1 MRHNGN
7 RNNHRNADFHQ
18 KEKCENSSECRTF
31 LGVVH
36 VSRQLL
42 QAFLNSQAVKDALNQ
57 SKSPLAAITVLKK
70 ICVHPNLLSER
81 AVDAVAKG
89 GTNLC
94 MCKLLECMCFFK
106 IV

>member
-1 MRHNGN
+1 M
-7 RNNHRNADFHQ
+7 
-18 KEKCENSSECRTF
+18 
-31 LGVVH
+31 
-36 VSRQLL
+36 

-89 GTNLC
+89 G
-94 MCKLLECMCFFK
+94 KK
-106 IV
+106 IL

>member
-1 MRHNGN
+1 MKNLKICLTKDLR
-7 RNNHRNADFHQ
+7 
-18 KEKCENSSECRTF
+18 K
-31 LGVVH
+31 
-36 VSRQLL
+36 LL

-89 GTNLC
+89 GDQILPFYVKNIDLI
-94 MCKLLECMCFFK
+94 MRQMRHAGISLLSCICFW
-106 IV
+106 IVPKTS